1 MTDDTSTL
9 TNIKMLPVQEN
20 RPPEGGKIE
29 SGVSTQ
35 IPQKQT
41 ETDKIGVGEVEVKR
55 KEQER
60 TTIAKALFLEQYIK
74 SKGIIEHI
82 CEKVGMARS
91 VYYEWIKEDKEFLGK
106 ITDLRSKEIYEVE
119 DILKQ
124 LVFAKKDPGSVKFYL
139 RSKHPDY
146 KLKVQ
151 SEIIGV
157 GVKSAKQMMD
167 EYDAEM
173 KQQHDTNNTT
183 TITNTGEEKRNDEVR
198 LDTVPLQDKK
208 QEGAVSAIHIEQS
221 TSVLL
226 EKKDTPKLSSESK
239 TKGNQQNHRCGPVAR
254 VHQERG

>member
-1 MTDDTSTL
+1 MEVT
-9 TNIKMLPVQEN
+9 TNKPITPLAKEN
-20 RPPEGGKIE
+20 RPVEGSKVEGG
-29 SGVSTQ
+29 VSAQNLTK
-35 IPQKQT
+35 PNET
-41 ETDKIGVGEVEVKR
+41 EDTEIKK

-82 CEKVGMARS
+82 CEKVGIS
-91 VYYEWIKEDKEFLGK
+91 KFTYYEWRKNDPEFIKNIES
-106 ITDLRSKEIYEVE
+106 LRSTEIYEVE

-157 GVKSAKQMMD
+157 GLKSAKQMMD

-173 KQQHDTNNTT
+173 KQHDTNNTT
-183 TITNTGEEKRNDEVR
+183 TTTAEKRDDEVG

-208 QEGAVSAIHIEQS
+208 QEGSVSTIHTEQS

-226 EKKDTPKLSSESK
+226 EKENETKLGGESK
-239 TKGNQQNHRCGPVAR
+239 TKGDIQNHRRGPAPR
-254 VHQERG
+254 VHSERH